1 MDLISL
7 FKTRRSYRKFD
18 EGRKVPEEVID
29 SMKEAIRLSSSAGNT
44 QELKYVFVCDK
55 EKADKVFEHLRFA
68 AYLPEE
74 QGKPKVG
81 ERPVMYVLV
90 MKDKNKNLK
99 WINTD
104 AGIATANMTLAA
116 WEQGVGSCII
126 ANMDREDIAGI
137 LGIDSGMEI
146 LFSIAFGYPL
156 HRSEVVPLKEDGSIK
171 YYVDEEMNYYV
182 PKKAAEDI
190 ISII

>member
-7 FKTRRSYRKFD
+7 FKTRRSYRRFD
-18 EGRKVPEEVID
+18 ENRSVPEEVID

-44 QELKYVFVCDK
+44 QELKYVFVRDK
-55 EKADKVFEHLRFA
+55 EKADKIFEHLRFA
-68 AYLPEE
+68 AYLPEDR
-74 QGKPKVG
+74 GRPKEG
-81 ERPVMYVLV
+81 ERPVLYVLV

-104 AGIATANMTLAA
+104 AGIAAANMTLAA
-116 WEQGVGSCII
+116 WEKGVGSCII

-137 LGIDSGMEI
+137 LGTDKEMEI
-146 LFSIAFGYPL
+146 LFTIALGYPI

-182 PKKAAEDI
+182 PKKAAEDM